1 MQSEKN
7 LRQKKKMKKKMKKK
21 IFLDYIQLL
30 LDGFG
35 ITGIGQIV
43 NEADENEMKY
53 IYFFGN
59 SEKIR
64 KLRGHT
70 VECR

>member
-1 MQSEKN
+1 MT
-7 LRQKKKMKKKMKKK
+7 KK
-21 IFLDYIQLL
+21 IFLDYMQLL

-35 ITGIGQIV
+35 ITDIGQIV
-43 NEADENEMKY
+43 NEAEENEMKY